1 MKVESPIHEVSVTV
15 PLAGEGE
22 LSVPPRKI
30 EVSLRSPRDAASAN
44 ALARIRDGLRERHTQ
59 LDCRRHVETYAD
71 AVRWLLERVHAAS
84 RQPETGRKLT
94 IRRSS

>member
-22 LSVPPRKI
+22 LSLPPRKI

-71 AVRWLLERVHAAS
+71 AVRWLLERVHAAAGS
-84 RQPETGRKLT
+84 QKAGRELR
-94 IRRSS
+94 IRPSP